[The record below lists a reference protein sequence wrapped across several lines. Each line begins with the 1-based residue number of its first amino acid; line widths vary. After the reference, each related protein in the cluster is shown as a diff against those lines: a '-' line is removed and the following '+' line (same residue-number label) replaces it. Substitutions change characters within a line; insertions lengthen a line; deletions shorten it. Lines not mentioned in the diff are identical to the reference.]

1 MAVKSF
7 YEVLDIPPT
16 ASPDEIRRAFRRSL
30 ARYHPDKVQHL
41 GKEFHEIAAAK
52 TAEITGAYRALS
64 NPSSRAGY
72 NERVATTPVPAS
84 GDRGFSADRAEAM
97 ELVRRAVLGRVR
109 NALRQELGACEEP
122 SVDGFD
128 VAGVSQKTWRRAEV
142 RVLVR
147 LVPVIDKSAVQEIA
161 ARARR
166 LAEDRHRKT
175 CVLVMGQAV
184 APVAELGKAIDDL
197 RRRSLRA
204 DRTLVIVPVDIRTW
218 CAHIPADAPIMVR
231 ALVERLQAA

>member
-1 MAVKSF
+1 
-7 YEVLDIPPT
+7 
-16 ASPDEIRRAFRRSL
+16 
-30 ARYHPDKVQHL
+30 
-41 GKEFHEIAAAK
+41 
-52 TAEITGAYRALS
+52 
-64 NPSSRAGY
+64 
-72 NERVATTPVPAS
+72 
-84 GDRGFSADRAEAM
+84 
-97 ELVRRAVLGRVR
+97 
-109 NALRQELGACEEP
+109 
-122 SVDGFD
+122 
-128 VAGVSQKTWRRAEV
+128 
-142 RVLVR
+142 